1 MFDRKVLFQKVM
13 CYVPLFL
20 LSYFFLPVQILYRS
34 ACNTVQYKYS
44 LSCLVVN
51 IFTLTKSCK
60 YSLAN
65 QALLLIIMIK
75 TDRGMSSVGFSA
87 KCCFQFI

>member
-1 MFDRKVLFQKVM
+1 MFDRKVIFQKVM

-20 LSYFFLPVQILYRS
+20 RSYFCLPVQLLYRS

-51 IFTLTKSCK
+51 ILC
-60 YSLAN
+60 
-65 QALLLIIMIK
+65 
-75 TDRGMSSVGFSA
+75 
-87 KCCFQFI
+87 